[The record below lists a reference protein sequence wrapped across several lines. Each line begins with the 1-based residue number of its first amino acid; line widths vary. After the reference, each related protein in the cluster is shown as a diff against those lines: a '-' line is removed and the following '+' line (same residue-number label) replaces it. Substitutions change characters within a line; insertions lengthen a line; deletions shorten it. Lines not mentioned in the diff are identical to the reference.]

1 MKKMAKFI
9 ACISVLCILFS
20 TTALAKDSI
29 TNLTY
34 DEWLEEQANICSA
47 FEEVDLEPVRVESNK
62 NNMQQAQNMKS
73 VVNSE
78 NSAMRSLESVLE
90 DVEKIELSE
99 EITTD
104 KTAENLTDSISA
116 VLGMARTA
124 PIAELIPVILNEE
137 SLIDGKITTDTRIG
151 FVYNDSDEDSDT
163 IVNRYVGGSAADYIW
178 AELEEGFII
187 QITVPGTY
195 ELYYQVEDS
204 AGEMSEAIGF
214 RIEVISAS
222 STEEPEEPEK
232 YQAFEGSFT
241 SAEDTATYNFSVDF
255 SQMDSAAV
263 CLVRKG
269 YVGTRIKV
277 YDEAGN
283 EVLYRGT
290 SVRQAKNWGYLDKP
304 SADATVCNYTVVAE
318 PAEYENRASDYRII
332 VGDKKETEL
341 MMSGIENT
349 VLLDQFYQSKLNL
362 QNNYYVPNVGEYW
375 YKYRRSSTSVIT
387 IVSDSST
394 VRFKVLEADTLHE
407 GFDSAN
413 DSRTHSTKFMRDSS
427 WSNVEKA
434 RLTTEIGKDYYLVVY
449 CTNPNKNVSIR
460 TGSMATAVG
469 NPFMRPASI
478 RISPGI
484 SVTATSSGYSSTRT
498 FIVDGDDIPTT
509 GQVESVYLY
518 GARMS
523 ELSRWRLTA
532 PENSLWYINGT
543 NHDPTVDFRYVEDSE
558 RNAKLKGNWGMAFQA
573 SNSNCTFTPS
583 FSFRYYHEY
592 GD

>member
-1 MKKMAKFI
+1 MKIIAKFFTYVL
-9 ACISVLCILFS
+9 ISCALFS
-20 TTALAKDSI
+20 TTVLAEEPI
-29 TNLTY
+29 INMTY
-34 DEWLEEQANICSA
+34 DEWLGEQANIGSD
-47 FEEVDLEPVRVESNK
+47 FEGTDLEPVRVEPNENSTI
-62 NNMQQAQNMKS
+62 QVQSIKS
-73 VVNSE
+73 VKNTE
-78 NSAMRSLESVLE
+78 NAEMMSLEVALE
-90 DVEKIELSE
+90 DVEKIKLSE
-99 EITTD
+99 KITTD
-104 KTAENLTDSISA
+104 KTADNLTDSISTD
-116 VLGMARTA
+116 LGMARTA
-124 PIAELIPVILNEE
+124 PIAGLIPIILNEE

-151 FVYNDSDEDSDT
+151 FVYNDSDENSDA

-178 AELEEGFII
+178 AEIEEGFII

-195 ELYYQVEDS
+195 ELYYQVENS
-204 AGEMSEAIGF
+204 GGEMSEAIGF
-214 RIEVISAS
+214 IIEVISVS
-222 STEEPEEPEK
+222 SIEEPEK
-232 YQAFEGSFT
+232 YQVFEGSFT
-241 SAEDTATYNFSVDF
+241 SAEDTATYNFSIDF

-269 YVGTRIKV
+269 YVGTKIKV

-283 EVLYRGT
+283 EVLYKGT

-304 SADATVCNYTVVAE
+304 STDATVCSYTIVAE
-318 PAEYENRASDYRII
+318 PNEYESRASDYRII
-332 VGDKKETEL
+332 VGDKKEAEL

-349 VLLDQFYQSKLNL
+349 VLLDQFYQSELNL

-375 YKYRRSSTSVIT
+375 YKYRRNSTSVIT

-394 VRFKVLEADTLHE
+394 VRFKVLDADTLSI
-407 GFDSAN
+407 GYDSAG
-413 DSRTHSTKFMRDSS
+413 DAESHSTKFMSGSS

-434 RLTTEIGKDYYLVVY
+434 RLTTQVGKDYYLVVY
-449 CTNPNKNVSIR
+449 CTSPDKSVPIR

-469 NPFMRPASI
+469 NPFMRSGSV

-484 SVTATSSGYSSTRT
+484 SVTATSSGYSPART
-498 FIVDGDDIPTT
+498 FTVDGNNIPIT

-532 PENSLWYINGT
+532 PENSLWFTSGT
-543 NHDPTVDFRYVEDSE
+543 NHDPTVDFRYVKDSE
-558 RNAKLKGNWGMAFQA
+558 KNTKLRGNWSMAFQA
-573 SNSNCTFTPS
+573 SSSNYTFTPS